1 MGEFA
6 FVHETAFGQLVQLE
20 PQGQGIEV
28 VHVAS
33 CGALGVVR
41 GAHGNE
47 VGLLRKMKL
56 LQLFIPD
63 YAMIHANGVAK

>member
-1 MGEFA
+1 
-6 FVHETAFGQLVQLE
+6 
-20 PQGQGIEV
+20 
-28 VHVAS
+28 
-33 CGALGVVR
+33 VVR